1 MAIPDSDVV
10 KLYQEI
16 SALRQKIDEM
26 SEEHKAVVKFCLALK
41 PLLNVIKSFGL

>member
-1 MAIPDSDVV
+1 MAVPDNDVI

-16 SALRQKIDEM
+16 AALRQKIDEM

-41 PLLNVIKSFGL
+41 PLLNIIKTFGL